1 MLYYKFN
8 NYEEFQELFGLQEHA
23 SGEKTRKNKILLAF
37 VKNKDLLHEAVAY
50 NDYSLL
56 HISDMAELKQKIF
69 EKVEE
74 SGLSNPDLSY
84 PMKLI
89 DYTFYAEYY
98 QTDEYE
104 GRCTDGDTR
113 AIRYIS
119 HRNDDPAAYKMK
131 SGKMIRSLILETEFG
146 QKLPEQ
152 VLIYLQEE
160 FARDWQVFAS
170 RALPEHKL
178 YVNDDFERIYNS
190 EYYAENSM
198 HSCMV
203 DEEGLYT
210 FYEDAVRAKAAYLEN
225 EEGDIVARCVIFT
238 DVHEEGSD
246 KIWRLA
252 ERQYAV
258 GCSDLLK
265 RALVDALIRGGHI
278 DGYKQIGAGCGDSRA
293 FVDNDGNS
301 LSDKKFYIDCELGT
315 EDPLSYQDSFKYY
328 NYHSGIAY
336 NHTECTYHY
345 ELDSTEGSIDGRC
358 SYDDYHEEYCYETT
372 TVFYHGNSLECDSE
386 RLDDFFYLEYLDE
399 YHHYEDVELC
409 DDTGERKLINDCYY
423 SDITELYYS
432 CESTRDEA
440 ELEYKKRHWRYAAFD
455 DEYYENNSDVTSFWR
470 WNKEDEC
477 YEETTI
483 YVGTLINLV
492 RNGILHVFDGE
503 IYNMLCHGKPMDFA
517 A

>member
-1 MLYYKFN
+1 MLYYNFKN
-8 NYEEFQELFGLQEHA
+8 HEEFQELFGLQEHA

-37 VKNKDLLHEAVAY
+37 LKNKELLHDAVAY

-89 DYTFYAEYY
+89 DYAFYSEYY

-113 AIRYIS
+113 AIRYVN
-119 HRNDDPAAYKMK
+119 HRNNDSVYKMK
-131 SGKMIRSLILETEFG
+131 SGKMIRSLIQETDFG

-203 DEEGLYT
+203 DEGYHT
-210 FYEDAVRAKAAYLEN
+210 FYEDAVKAQAAFLCN
-225 EEGDIVARCVIFT
+225 DEGNIVARCIIFT
-238 DVHEEGSD
+238 EVHEDGSD

-265 RALVDALIRGGHI
+265 RALVDALMREDYI
-278 DGYKQIGAGCGDSRA
+278 DGYKQIGAGCGDRRA

-301 LSDKKFYIDCELGT
+301 LSDKRFYIDCQLST
-315 EDPLSYQDSFKYY
+315 EDTLSYQDSFVYY

-336 NHTECTYHY
+336 NHTECSYHY
-345 ELDSTEGSIDGRC
+345 ELDSTEGSIDGRGV
-358 SYDDYHEEYCYETT
+358 YDEYHDDYCDETT
-372 TVFYHGNSLECDSE
+372 TVYVHGSSMQCNSEDLEDFYW
-386 RLDDFFYLEYLDE
+386 LEYLDS
-399 YHHYEDVELC
+399 YHHYEDCEIC
-409 DDTGERKLINDCYY
+409 EDTGERKLCDDCYY
-423 SDITELYYS
+423 SEITELYYS
-432 CESTRDEA
+432 CESARNDA
-440 ELEYKKRHWRYAAFD
+440 ELEYKKEHWEYAAFD
-455 DEYYENNSDVTSFWR
+455 DEYYENNSDVTSFLR
-470 WNKEDEC
+470 WNKEYQC

-492 RNGILHVFDGE
+492 RNGVLHVFDGE
-503 IYNMLCHGKPMDFA
+503 VYNMLCHGKPMDFA